1 MTGIARRRLLL
12 ALVLATMA
20 VVVLDLA
27 GSTLPDRAKA
37 FAATAIGP
45 VQRAVAAVDRGD
57 TATLAEQNAE
67 LRMQLAQAQARLA
80 QDAAA
85 GRLLQSPSAAGGHLL
100 SARVVGSSTTVTG
113 GRQVTLDVGGH
124 DGVEPNLTVVSAD
137 GLVGRVVAVGPWSS
151 DVRLLGGTDA
161 TVAVR
166 VGVGGSLGTI
176 GSTTPP
182 GAPERPRNALTL
194 ALVDQSS
201 VTVGDQVTT
210 LGSVGGRPYGP
221 GIVVGTVTSLD
232 PPRGGITGTA
242 VVRPAVEAARLDVVA
257 VVLTP
262 ASPTTTSLPP
272 AASAASSPATGTLP

>member
-20 VVVLDLA
+20 VALLDLA

-37 FAATAIGP
+37 LAATAIGP

-57 TATLAEQNAE
+57 TATLAGQNAV
-67 LRMQLAQAQARLA
+67 LRTQLAQAQVRLA

-113 GRQVTLDVGGH
+113 GQQVTLDVGRY

-166 VGVGGSLGTI
+166 VGAGGYLGTV

-182 GAPERPRNALTL
+182 DAPERPRGDLTL
-194 ALVDQSS
+194 ALVDQST
-201 VTVGDQVTT
+201 VTVGDRVTT
-210 LGSVGGRPYGP
+210 LGSVGGRPYVP
-221 GIVVGTVTSLD
+221 GIVIGTVTSLD

-262 ASPTTTSLPP
+262 ASPTTSPP